1 MEFARA
7 LDFEDADVGPL
18 ADDPPEMK
26 PLALTLQLG
35 RAFALEDARP
45 LDLFRIRSVQRL
57 DGDEDVKQ
65 QGLTP

>member
-1 MEFARA
+1 
-7 LDFEDADVGPL
+7 
-18 ADDPPEMK
+18 MK

-35 RAFALEDARP
+35 RAFVLEDAKP
-45 LDLFRIRSVQRL
+45 LDLFRIRSVRRP